1 MVGDSNDDNTFPHKL
16 LLINT
21 QVSKLLKSFANR
33 PSENIKTQFFNVVLL
48 EGFMLYLTDVFNLPT
63 KGLISLVYILVDTG
77 LNIIGKNI
85 KKGTLSITSSKQ
97 LYQTM
102 K

>member
-1 MVGDSNDDNTFPHKL
+1 
-16 LLINT
+16 
-21 QVSKLLKSFANR
+21 
-33 PSENIKTQFFNVVLL
+33 
-48 EGFMLYLTDVFNLPT
+48 MLYLTDVFNLPT